1 VRRVFAALLVLGSAC
16 VPDEPAPD
24 PFPTIVLRAEHRDG
38 MLDRLERDPY
48 AAIHAEIEERAAR
61 DYDPGSPDEWDHS
74 ANGRNAETARYAALL
89 AWLHDDPAQAAKARD
104 FLARIPTD
112 YDTHRTWDINIRM
125 PHSLMGWV
133 DAYDL
138 LRATPDFPVEEQV
151 AVRDALTL
159 IAGAFFDEYL
169 GPEGTGGLVLQP
181 AQNNHPIRT
190 AAAIGYVA
198 MAFPEYGRSAEWLD
212 WAISELDYL
221 WGPDGRYVQADG
233 GVSEGPFYFGF
244 AWGVSTATFIAWDN
258 LFGEG
263 RGEPPELR
271 RDCRNRN
278 DGDPWTGHG
287 CVDGEGFV
295 FANPLHTAEY
305 RATVDWSMSIR
316 LPSGHRPPLADAYF
330 NPFNGGALLSSFGGG
345 GHYRWDWETN
355 VDRPYEMGHG
365 ADLRAHHLAYFDD
378 AVAAEEP
385 PWTSRFL
392 PAAGNAVFRSDH
404 GPDAIWGLLV
414 GESGAA
420 RKTLHDHVDGTSL
433 TVAAYG
439 EYLLIDP
446 GYYKPTDLD
455 NAVTA
460 QSPSHNVVLVDG
472 RSAPDKGLLTDFGD
486 ADASLSQWVDADVQS
501 AVASQDYGG
510 TTVERSVAFVRD
522 RYFVVADRLE
532 AEDDGPHDYTQ
543 RWHGG
548 AAELAL
554 DERGARWAIGDVGVD
569 VYTASDAALVHA
581 EPPFVEYAA
590 PHVDQYRI
598 DRSVQ
603 HHAVLDSTAAG
614 ALSGPYF
621 LTILAPFREGGAAE
635 EAPLVVTPLP
645 DAPAGGAAWTV
656 AGDGWTDTV
665 RGAPDTGI
673 IVE

>member
-1 VRRVFAALLVLGSAC
+1 MRRLVALAVLLLVGC
-16 VPDEPAPD
+16 PTDEADPD
-24 PFPTIVLRAEHRDG
+24 PFPTILVRAEHRDVILER
-38 MLDRLERDPY
+38 LDREPY
-48 AAIHAEIEERAAR
+48 VAIHAEIEERAAR
-61 DYDPGSPDEWDHS
+61 EYDPGDPDVWDHH
-74 ANGRNAETARYAALL
+74 AHGRNAETARDAALL
-89 AWLHDDPAQAAKARD
+89 AWLHDDAAMAAKARD
-104 FLARIPTD
+104 LLARIPTD
-112 YDTHRTWDINIRM
+112 YDSHRTWDINIRM
-125 PHSLMGWV
+125 PHPLMGWV

-138 LRATPDFPVEEQV
+138 LRATPDFPAEEQA

-159 IAGAFFDEYL
+159 ITGAFFDEYL
-169 GPEGTGGLVLQP
+169 GPGGTGGLVLQP

-190 AAAIGYVA
+190 ATAIGYVA
-198 MAFPEYGRSAEWLD
+198 MAFPEYGRSAEWLS
-212 WAISELDYL
+212 WAMSELDYL
-221 WGPDGRYVQADG
+221 WGPDGKYVQADG

-244 AWGVSTATFIAWDN
+244 AWGVSTAMFVAWDN
-258 LFGEG
+258 LFGDG
-263 RGEPPELR
+263 RGIAPALA

-278 DGDPWTGHG
+278 DLDPWTGHG
-287 CVDGEGFV
+287 CVDGEAFT
-295 FANPLHTAEY
+295 FANPLRTAEY

-392 PAAGNAVFRSDH
+392 PDAGNAVFRSDH

-420 RKTLHDHVDGTSL
+420 RKTLHDHVDGTSF
-433 TVAAYG
+433 TVAGYG

-446 GYYKPTDLD
+446 GYYKPSQLD

-460 QSPSHNVVLVDG
+460 QSPSHNLVLVDG
-472 RSAPDKGLLTDFGD
+472 RAAPDKGLLNDFGD
-486 ADASLSQWVDADVQS
+486 ADAFLDGWEAGDLARV
-501 AVASQDYGG
+501 VAHQDYGG
-510 TTVERSVAFVRD
+510 TTVERTVLFVRD

-532 AEDDGPHDYTQ
+532 TADDGIHDYTQ

-548 AAELAL
+548 SRIIALGEEQARWSVGGAFVDVFVGADVPLVL
-554 DERGARWAIGDVGVD
+554 DEPA
-569 VYTASDAALVHA
+569 Y
-581 EPPFVEYAA
+581 VENEA
-590 PHVDQYRI
+590 PHVDQYRL

-603 HHAVLDSTAAG
+603 RHAVLDATAAG
-614 ALSGPYF
+614 QGTAPYF
-621 LTILAPFREGGAAE
+621 VTVIVPSDAGADGDDGPLT
-635 EAPLVVTPLP
+635 VTRL
-645 DAPAGGAAWTV
+645 DAPGGQVGWTV

-665 RGAPDTGI
+665 TGSPDTGI
-673 IVE
+673 VVE